1 MVLAEFI
8 FLSKMEV
15 LRDNLIISNYL
26 YETNY
31 FPRNVFHVRK
41 KNILNNLKKTKLS
54 LCFQILNW
62 SSALDL

>member
-15 LRDNLIISNYL
+15 LRNNFIISNYL

-41 KNILNNLKKTKLS
+41 KT
-54 LCFQILNW
+54 FQIT
-62 SSALDL
+62 

>member
-15 LRDNLIISNYL
+15 LRNNLIISNYL

-41 KNILNNLKKTKLS
+41 KT
-54 LCFQILNW
+54 FQIT
-62 SSALDL
+62 